1 MAGCAASKRSQ
12 IELMRPIVS
21 CRALASMSSVEDN
34 WPSIDEVGDDEG
46 GESLRDLLV
55 YAGDYG
61 KEGSAWAVCYMAGY
75 PELQVKLV
83 RGNLLMPLI
92 EMVKSGT
99 RRCKKAAERALK
111 ALAA

>member
-1 MAGCAASKRSQ
+1 
-12 IELMRPIVS
+12 
-21 CRALASMSSVEDN
+21 MSSVEDN
-34 WPSIDEVGDDEG
+34 WPSIDEVVDDEG
-46 GESLRDLLV
+46 GGVAEGSAGVCRGLRQR
-55 YAGDYG
+55 
-61 KEGSAWAVCYMAGY
+61 GSAWAVCYMAGY